1 MLEVALLR
9 AEHPVESSTCANVSS
24 RRAQASSSWIRVTSV
39 GREKIEET
47 SEDSTEIGR
56 QRNEKRQVKQA

>member
-39 GREKIEET
+39 GREEIEET
-47 SEDSTEIGR
+47 SEIA
-56 QRNEKRQVKQA
+56 QRSEDKGTRNDK